1 MADLS
6 RGSNSLNSVS
16 GCVINLFL
24 LLLLIILQA
33 VCCVYFEIIAFLH
46 LADFQVLICRI
57 YKIFKQSKLSYFFN
71 SGGSHKPFRTF
82 IGHKKAKYTDYKLN
96 FSQKIIV

>member
-1 MADLS
+1 M
-6 RGSNSLNSVS
+6 LNPEIYNTKVLTLEDT

-57 YKIFKQSKLSYFFN
+57 SKIFKQSKLSYIF
-71 SGGSHKPFRTF
+71 
-82 IGHKKAKYTDYKLN
+82 
-96 FSQKIIV
+96 